1 MASPRAPAGIRIPLS
16 FSERGCANIAAR
28 PRACGQIGT
37 AGMVRAQPGCLSS
50 NPYHRERCAAKS
62 SLKKLENDLFDKVG
76 DGMKLYGYEP
86 SRKDQHYVKTT
97 SVGRLNFHLSF
108 IRHQTD
114 FDVTG
119 DVAVKI

>member
-1 MASPRAPAGIRIPLS
+1 
-16 FSERGCANIAAR
+16 
-28 PRACGQIGT
+28 
-37 AGMVRAQPGCLSS
+37 
-50 NPYHRERCAAKS
+50 
-62 SLKKLENDLFDKVG
+62 
-76 DGMKLYGYEP
+76 MKLYGYEP

-119 DVAVKI
+119 DVAVRFDRLEELLYGDCRHPSTPGLQTPIYSGDCRDCRHPSTPWRSLWVSESPIYSVAESVGV